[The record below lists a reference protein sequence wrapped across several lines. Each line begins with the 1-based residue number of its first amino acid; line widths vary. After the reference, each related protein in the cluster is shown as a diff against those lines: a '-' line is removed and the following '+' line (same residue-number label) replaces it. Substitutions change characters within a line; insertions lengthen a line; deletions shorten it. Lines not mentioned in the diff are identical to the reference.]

1 MKLQDL
7 TIDQF
12 QRLAALELSPAL
24 NDFDK
29 RLAVVAIADG
39 IDIAKAKEMPATS
52 LSKRYKEIVKEWNE
66 LPALAYKR
74 KFKAKGRWW
83 IPTVFTDEL
92 TAGQLIELMDIK
104 TNDERQL
111 VQNLHRIM
119 ASLCREGGLFGWFP
133 EKYDGASHAERA
145 EIMKYHATVGD
156 VWGVVSFFLLSSES
170 YLQILTDY
178 SKHLMKTAQG
188 SNPTP

>member
-12 QRLAALELSPAL
+12 QRIAALELSPAL
-24 NDFDK
+24 NDADK
-29 RLAVVAIADG
+29 RLGVVAIVEGVDVAIVRD
-39 IDIAKAKEMPATS
+39 MPAAS
-52 LSKRYKEIVKEWNE
+52 LTKRYKEIIKEWNE

-74 KFKAKGRWW
+74 KFKAGGKWW

-92 TAGQLIELMDIK
+92 TAGQLIDLMEMN
-104 TNDERQL
+104 TTDERQL

-119 ASLCREGGLFGWFP
+119 ATLCREAAWLGWFP
-133 EKYDGASHAERA
+133 KKYDGASHAERA
-145 EIMKYHATVGD
+145 ELMKKHAKIGD

-170 YLQILTDY
+170 YLQILSDY
-178 SKHLMKTAQG
+178 SKHLTKKAADQ
-188 SNPTP
+188 

>member
-1 MKLQDL
+1 MKIQDL

-12 QRLAALELSPAL
+12 QRLAAIELSPAL

-29 RLAVVAIADG
+29 RLAVVAIADS
-39 IDIAKAKEMPATS
+39 IEIAKAKEMSATS

-74 KFKAKGRWW
+74 KFKAGGKWW

-92 TAGQLIELMDIK
+92 TAGQLVELMDIK
-104 TNDERQL
+104 TNDERLL

-119 ASLCREGGLFGWFP
+119 ASLSREGGLFGFFP
-133 EKYDGASHAERA
+133 KKYDGSAHAERA
-145 EIMKYHATVGD
+145 ELFKKHATMGD
-156 VWGVVSFFLLSSES
+156 VWGTISFFLLNSES

-178 SKHLMKTAQG
+178 SKHLMTKAED
-188 SNPTP
+188 PK

>member
-12 QRLAALELSPAL
+12 QRIAALELSPAL
-24 NDFDK
+24 NDADK
-29 RLAVVAIADG
+29 RVGVVAIVEGVEVAIVRD
-39 IDIAKAKEMPATS
+39 MPATA
-52 LSKRYKEIVKEWNE
+52 LTKRYKAIVKEWNE

-74 KFKAKGRWW
+74 KFKAGGKWW

-92 TAGQLIELMDIK
+92 TAGQLIELMDIN
-104 TNDERQL
+104 TSDERQL

-119 ASLCREGGLFGWFP
+119 ATLSREAGLFGFFP
-133 EKYDGASHAERA
+133 KKYDGAAHAERA
-145 EIMKYHATVGD
+145 EIMKRHATIGD

-170 YLQILTDY
+170 YLRLLSDY
-178 SKHLMKTAQG
+178 SKHLMKMAQG

>member
-12 QRLAALELSPAL
+12 QRIAAIELSDVL

-29 RLAVVAIADG
+29 RIGVIAIVEGTDVSFVR
-39 IDIAKAKEMPATS
+39 EMPAKS
-52 LSKRYKEIVKEWNE
+52 LTKRYKAIIAEWNE

-74 KFKAKGRWW
+74 KFKAGGKWW

-92 TAGQLIELMDIK
+92 TAGQMIDLLDMN
-104 TNDERQL
+104 TTDEKQL

-119 ASLCREGGLFGWFP
+119 ATLCREGGFRGWFAK
-133 EKYDGASHAERA
+133 KYDGASHAERA
-145 EIMKYHATVGD
+145 EVMKKHAKIGD
-156 VWGVVSFFLLSSES
+156 VWGVVSFFLISSES
-170 YLQILTDY
+170 YLEILKDY
-178 SKHLMKTAQG
+178 SKHQIKTSSQ
-188 SNPTP
+188 

>member
-12 QRLAALELSPAL
+12 QRIAAIEFSAALNE
-24 NDFDK
+24 NDK
-29 RLAVVAIADG
+29 RVGVVAIVEGVDVAIVRDMP
-39 IDIAKAKEMPATS
+39 AKALAKQY
-52 LSKRYKEIVKEWNE
+52 RGIVKEWNE

-74 KFKAKGRWW
+74 KFKAGGKWW

-92 TAGQLIELMDIK
+92 TAGQLIDLMDLN
-104 TNDERQL
+104 TTDEKEL

-119 ASLCREGGLFGWFP
+119 ATLCREAGWFGWFP
-133 EKYDGASHAERA
+133 KKYNGSAHAERA
-145 EIMKYHATVGD
+145 DLMKKHAKIGD

-170 YLQILTDY
+170 YLQILSDY
-178 SKHLMKTAQG
+178 SKHLTTKAADQ
-188 SNPTP
+188 

>member
-12 QRLAALELSPAL
+12 QRIAALELSPAL
-24 NDFDK
+24 NDADK
-29 RLAVVAIADG
+29 RLGVVAIVEGVDVAIVRD
-39 IDIAKAKEMPATS
+39 MPAAS
-52 LSKRYKEIVKEWNE
+52 LTKRYKAIIKEWNE

-74 KFKAKGRWW
+74 KFKAGGKWW

-92 TAGQLIELMDIK
+92 TAGQLIDLMEMN
-104 TNDERQL
+104 TTDERQL

-119 ASLCREGGLFGWFP
+119 ATLCREAAWLGWFP
-133 EKYDGASHAERA
+133 KKYDGAAHAERA
-145 EIMKYHATVGD
+145 ELMKKHAKIGD

-170 YLQILTDY
+170 YLQILSDY
-178 SKHLMKTAQG
+178 SKHLTKKVQG
-188 SNPTP
+188 Q

>member
-12 QRLAALELSPAL
+12 QRIAALELSPAL
-24 NDFDK
+24 NDADK
-29 RLAVVAIADG
+29 RLGVVAIVEGVDVAIVRD
-39 IDIAKAKEMPATS
+39 MPAAS
-52 LSKRYKEIVKEWNE
+52 LTKRYKAIIKEWNE

-74 KFKAKGRWW
+74 KFKAAGKWW

-92 TAGQLIELMDIK
+92 TAGQLIDLMEMN
-104 TNDERQL
+104 TTDERQL

-119 ASLCREGGLFGWFP
+119 ATLCREAGWFGWFAK
-133 EKYDGASHAERA
+133 KYDGSAHADRA
-145 EIMKYHATVGD
+145 ELLKNHAKVGD

-170 YLQILTDY
+170 YLKILSDY
-178 SKHLMKTAQG
+178 SAHLTKTAAAL
-188 SNPTP
+188 